1 MSPPLLRLFR
11 LRLSLLNG
19 VAAVGG
25 YSLFP
30 AASSPTGWWPLF
42 TGVTLLAAGASALN
56 QVLEHDLDR
65 LMVRTS
71 GRPIPRG
78 DLSPSAGVAIGVAAL
93 LAGLLLLAAFGG
105 LRPSLL
111 GAGAVAWYL
120 GLYTPLKRHTPFALA
135 VGAVCG
141 AVPPVIGWCSAG
153 GAPGDYPI
161 MLLAGLLYLW
171 QIPHFWLFQR
181 RHEEDYRRAGLPL
194 FVPGVAGGAPAPLC
208 RLWLLALAAAAAM
221 LPAFGVIGGDS
232 ARWYLVIPLGLGILA
247 ATLSERLLGSCINL
261 FPLLVTMALVMQR

>member
-1 MSPPLLRLFR
+1 MSPPLIRLFR

-25 YSLFP
+25 YGLFTS
-30 AASSPTGWWPLF
+30 AVSPTGWWSLF

-56 QVLEHDLDR
+56 QVLERDLDR

-78 DLSPSAGVAIGVAAL
+78 HLSPAAAAAIGIGAL
-93 LAGLLLLAAFGG
+93 LAGLLLLAASGG
-105 LRPSLL
+105 PRPSLL
-111 GAGAVAWYL
+111 GGGAVLWYL

-153 GAPGDYPI
+153 GEPGDYRI

-194 FVPGVAGGAPAPLC
+194 FAPGVAGGDPAPLC
-208 RLWLLALAAAAAM
+208 RLWLLALAAATSM
-221 LPAFGVIGGDS
+221 LPAFGVIGGDA

-247 ATLSERLLGSCINL
+247 ATLSEKRLGPCINL
-261 FPLLVTMALVMQR
+261 FPLLVTLALVIQR